1 MAFPVQ
7 SQSFLLYGQDNNLL
21 NAYMMQKNSSQTV
34 ENTGDDLSHDD
45 MIVAIA
51 QNQDKDAF
59 ITLFEYFAPRLKSFL
74 MRGGTNPDLADEL
87 AQETMLSVWQ
97 KAKSFN
103 PQRASASTWIFT
115 IARNKRID
123 AFRKAKRPEPDID
136 KFELA
141 DINTVMPD
149 VQISNDEEALALT
162 EALKNLPEDQAALI
176 RKSYFEEKTHMAI
189 AEEENI
195 PLGTVK
201 SRIRLAL
208 EKLRHH
214 LGGLNA

>member
-1 MAFPVQ
+1 
-7 SQSFLLYGQDNNLL
+7 
-21 NAYMMQKNSSQTV
+21 
-34 ENTGDDLSHDD
+34 
-45 MIVAIA
+45 
-51 QNQDKDAF
+51 
-59 ITLFEYFAPRLKSFL
+59 
-74 MRGGTNPDLADEL
+74 
-87 AQETMLSVWQ
+87 
-97 KAKSFN
+97 
-103 PQRASASTWIFT
+103 
-115 IARNKRID
+115 
-123 AFRKAKRPEPDID
+123 
-136 KFELA
+136 
-141 DINTVMPD
+141 MPD

>member
-34 ENTGDDLSHDD
+34 ENTGHDLSHDD

>member
-1 MAFPVQ
+1 LAFPVQ

-141 DINTVMPD
+141 DTNTVMPD
-149 VQISNDEEALALT
+149 VQISNDEDALALT